1 MNDVCSINVL
11 KKPLQKKTL
20 GTIILNVQEL
30 DSKIVDYSFLRIIN
44 SVFNQREISVNFVFY

>member
-1 MNDVCSINVL
+1 MKDACSINVL

-20 GTIILNVQEL
+20 GTIILNVQ
-30 DSKIVDYSFLRIIN
+30 DQDRKIVDYSFFRIIN